1 MGTRPHPRT
10 LLLLLVALPSLPC
23 GLRGQAPGPAAE
35 GREAGGIDAY
45 RAELERQA
53 ADGGWW
59 WTSNAEYREGEDDAV
74 AYGVRHWIVD
84 GGISAAGC
92 LWSIRAG
99 GAAPVHWRFYQGW
112 DAARG
117 APFYYQ
123 AHVSGT
129 STGMGYQTQWG
140 GAATVLVQEF
150 GRSDGS
156 VERVRHRVEWRDAA
170 THLTRSATWS
180 GERWEPNR
188 SYTWTRRAAGP
199 TPCGPGDR

>member
-1 MGTRPHPRT
+1 MPGHALSKPLPVIFV
-10 LLLLLVALPSLPC
+10 LLLALPA
-23 GLRGQAPGPAAE
+23 G
-35 GREAGGIDAY
+35 AGGQDRAAGEGDPEPHGLEAY
-45 RAELERQA
+45 RAELRRQA

-84 GGISAAGC
+84 GGLSAAGC

-99 GAAPVHWRFYQGW
+99 GGTPVHWRFYQGW

-123 AHVSGT
+123 AHTSGAG
-129 STGMGYQTQWG
+129 TGMGYQAQWG

-150 GRSDGS
+150 GRLDGS
-156 VERVRHRVEWRDAA
+156 VERVRHRVEWRDES
-170 THLTRSATWS
+170 THVTRSATRS

-188 SYTWTRRAAGP
+188 TYTWTRRASGP
-199 TPCGPGDR
+199 APCGPEDR

>member
-1 MGTRPHPRT
+1 MRDHGLPAT
-10 LLLLLVALPSLPC
+10 LLFVLALLPTLPV
-23 GLRGQAPGPAAE
+23 G
-35 GREAGGIDAY
+35 AGGQDPPASEGSAEPTGLDAF

-59 WTSNAEYREGEDDAV
+59 WTSNAEYREGEERAE
-74 AYGVRHWIVD
+74 AFGVRHWLEP

-99 GAAPVHWRFYQGW
+99 GAIRVHWRFYQGW

-123 AHVSGT
+123 AHTSGT
-129 STGMGYQTQWG
+129 GTGMGYQAQWG
-140 GAATVLVQEF
+140 GAATVLEQEF

-156 VERVRHRVEWRDAA
+156 VERVRHRVEWRDEE
-170 THLTRSATWS
+170 THVTRSAVWS
-180 GERWEPNR
+180 GEGWEPNR
-188 SYTWTRRAAGP
+188 SYTWTRRTSGP